1 MKLRDLIYYVPLG
14 IALLFVGSLLY
25 GTYRR
30 SEEFTT
36 MRGNYPAAEDIK
48 KSVRAVMDQY
58 YDYDISEFSK
68 VEDLGE
74 LLKASGF
81 NHETFAGIANGIP
94 GVAFGIA
101 YTVWETYNTDN
112 RAPLQK
118 AFDDSFKPFA
128 NKGYMPKRGD
138 GRDADALIESF
149 HVYRKWLTDKIKKY
163 KNDGKPNIEPN
174 RHAPIEEMLAISLK
188 LDTVSIYLKNCLTQG
203 YLKLAIEKTNPKPK
217 SSAK

>member
-1 MKLRDLIYYVPLG
+1 MKLRDLVYYVPLG

-36 MRGNYPAAEDIK
+36 MRGNYPAMEDIK
-48 KSVRAVMDQY
+48 KAVRAIMDQY
-58 YDYDISEFSK
+58 YDYDISEFGK
-68 VEDLGE
+68 IGDLKE
-74 LLKASGF
+74 LLDAGGWKQ
-81 NHETFAGIANGIP
+81 ETFGGLVVGIP
-94 GVAFGIA
+94 GKAYEIA
-101 YTVWETYNTDN
+101 YTVWETYNGDN
-112 RAPLQK
+112 RTPVQK

-138 GRDADALIESF
+138 ADAVIESL
-149 HVYRKWLTDKIKKY
+149 HIYRKWLTDKIKKY

-188 LDTVSIYLKNCLTQG
+188 LDTVSVYLKNCLTQG
-203 YLKLAIEKTNPKPK
+203 YLKLAMEKTNPKPK
-217 SSAK
+217 SNEKA

>member
-1 MKLRDLIYYVPLG
+1 MKLSDLIHYVPLG

-30 SEEFTT
+30 TEEFTT
-36 MRGNYPAAEDIK
+36 MKGNYPATDDIK
-48 KSVRAVMDQY
+48 KSVRAIMDQY

-68 VEDLGE
+68 IENVQAVVDAGGW
-74 LLKASGF
+74 KK
-81 NHETFAGIANGIP
+81 ETFHSLLLGIP
-94 GVAFGIA
+94 GQAFGIA
-101 YTVWETYNTDN
+101 YSVWETYNTDN

-128 NKGYMPKRGD
+128 NKGYTPKRGD
-138 GRDADALIESF
+138 GRDADNLIESL

-188 LDTVSIYLKNCLTQG
+188 LDTVSIYIKNCITQG
-203 YLKLAIEKTNPKPK
+203 YLKLAIEKTKPK
-217 SSAK
+217 AKEA